1 MSKYLIDGKLVG
13 QLEGEELEKY
23 KAWQDQI
30 MYESAESIRKRLEIK
45 K

>member
-1 MSKYLIDGKLVG
+1 MSEYLIDGKLVHP
-13 QLEGEELEKY
+13 LEGEDLEKY

-30 MYESAESIRKRLEIK
+30 MNESAESIRKRLGIK